1 MTAGLR
7 VQRPHDGV
15 VVLRLNR
22 PAERNALD
30 TATLSE
36 LHEAIGALGENR
48 DVRVVVVTGAGP
60 TFCAGADLQE
70 FAGDSPPD
78 PADTLARVRLVVRV
92 INGLLELEAVTIS
105 AVHGAA
111 IGAGWGLALGCD
123 LCWAAADT
131 KFALP
136 EVAKGL
142 RLPRV
147 INDRLIQIV
156 GPIRAAEIVLSGN
169 SYGVDELVHMGAI
182 SRQFADA
189 AALEAEALAF
199 AAQLTQRPRTSLRVA
214 TDPLRLAA
222 ARGATPEIDY
232 QWPER

>member
-1 MTAGLR
+1 MTTGLQ

-30 TATLSE
+30 TATLTKLNES
-36 LHEAIGALGENR
+36 IGALGEDRNA
-48 DVRVVVVTGAGP
+48 RVVVIAGTGP
-60 TFCAGADLQE
+60 VFCAGADLQE

-78 PADTLARVRLVVRV
+78 PADTLARVRLVIRV

-111 IGAGWGLALGCD
+111 IGAGWGLALSCD

-142 RLPRV
+142 RLPRA
-147 INDRLIQIV
+147 ISNRLIQVV
-156 GPIRAAEIVLSGN
+156 GPIRAAEIILSGD
-169 SYGVDELVHMGAI
+169 SYGVSELALMGAI
-182 SRQFADA
+182 GRQFAEA
-189 AALEAEALAF
+189 EALEAEALAF
-199 AAQLTQRPRTSLRVA
+199 AVQLAEHPRKSLRVA